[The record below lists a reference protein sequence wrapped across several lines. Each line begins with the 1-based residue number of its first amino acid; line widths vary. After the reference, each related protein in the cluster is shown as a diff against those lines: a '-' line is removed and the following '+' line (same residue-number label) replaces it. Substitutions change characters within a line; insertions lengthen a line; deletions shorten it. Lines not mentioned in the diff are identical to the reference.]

1 MTINRTLEA
10 TKAKQRTEILKL
22 RRMLRESQAGLV
34 RPVNDAAPAPIGPTP
49 SLARVLSTDDEGGGW
64 GDDEMDD
71 PELEARWDRLALL
84 VGAMRKRGEDAVE
97 RGKEETKPAMQRVL
111 GWLEVEALTSEV
123 SPDVSSSQFVSA
135 AQSEADVDTD
145 NQTDIG
151 ASASE
156 LLVGSDRNHLDLDR
170 LERERDRREAIGRD
184 HDDDLNYHTDA
195 TGFTDVTQSTNLS
208 AASNATQ
215 LAGELLERG
224 QRY

>member
-22 RRMLRESQAGLV
+22 RRMLRESQGGL
-34 RPVNDAAPAPIGPTP
+34 RPVSESVPVPVGPMP
-49 SLARVLSTDDEGGGW
+49 SLSRVLSTDDEGGGW

-71 PELEARWDRLALL
+71 PELEARWDRLATL

-111 GWLEVEALTSEV
+111 GWLEVEALTSEQSP
-123 SPDVSSSQFVSA
+123 SPDVSSSQFISTA
-135 AQSEADVDTD
+135 PSEADDD
-145 NQTDIG
+145 SQTDIG

-156 LLVGSDRNHLDLDR
+156 LVVN
-170 LERERDRREAIGRD
+170 RRRRP
-184 HDDDLNYHTDA
+184 DDDDINYHTDA
-195 TGFTDVTQSTNLS
+195 TDFTYSTNVS

-215 LAGELLERG
+215 LAGEVLERG